1 MVSGQ
6 YIRQGQGQVAQ
17 MREIAAALGNENT
30 DATMEGL
37 EVSFEECAKRHVEF
51 VSVVMMMVQTS
62 SLETLLR
69 ALRELLYP
77 AKTVMTLSC
86 YIFVISTV

>member
-1 MVSGQ
+1 MVSEQRIHPGQ
-6 YIRQGQGQVAQ
+6 IAE
-17 MREIAAALGNENT
+17 MREIAAALGNEAMG
-30 DATMEGL
+30 ATMESMGI
-37 EVSFEECAKRHVEF
+37 SFEDCATRHVEF